1 MKRGIAGAAV
11 VCGALVLAACAS
23 TTDRAPETGGISG
36 GASGDQVAL
45 GAKLYGENCASCHGA
60 SGEGGKAPPLVGKA
74 ALPLDPPATAKFR
87 KAQFHTGADVFAFVK
102 ATMPP
107 VGNKLT
113 DEQYAAILAFDL
125 KANGVDMTGKT
136 VSTSTASSFVLR

>member
-1 MKRGIAGAAV
+1 MTRGIAGALVA
-11 VCGALVLAACAS
+11 CGVLALAACGGS
-23 TTDRAPETGGISG
+23 SGPAPATGGN
-36 GASGDQVAL
+36 SGDQVAL

-60 SGEGGKAPPLVGKA
+60 SGAGGKAPPLVGKA

-87 KAQFHTGADVFAFVK
+87 KTQFHTGADVFAFVK

-107 VGNKLT
+107 TGAKLT

-136 VSTSTASSFVLR
+136 VGPSTAASFVLH